1 MCLKLAIEK
10 LMQHEDLDAKTCQNA
25 FTEMVSEK
33 CNPLQTAVFL
43 GLLRSKP
50 ETAEEIS
57 SIVEFLRTKM
67 LRVQSSHATLDI
79 VGTGGDGA
87 NTVNISTGS
96 AILAASCGI
105 KVAKHGNRAVSS
117 QAGSADVLEALG
129 LNINLSAEKISQS
142 IDQLGFGFCY
152 SPNFHSTL
160 LTLRNLRKK
169 LNIPTTLNLLGP
181 LLNPANT
188 QYYLLGVLSEN
199 LAPIIAQVL
208 QQMGTPRSMV
218 VHGCGLD
225 EISTAGITKILEIT
239 PTTITESYLNPEQL
253 GFTLCTV
260 NDLRGGDAMTNA
272 QLLKN
277 SFLGKKGAISDTLIL
292 NVAVALNIYGACK
305 SIPEGIQYASDHLYS
320 GSALKLLNNLIEF
333 SHE

>member
-1 MCLKLAIEK
+1 MRLKFAIGK
-10 LMQHEDLDAKTCQNA
+10 LMQHEDLDAKICQNA
-25 FTEMVSEK
+25 FTEMVSEGR
-33 CNPLQTAVFL
+33 NPLQTAVFL

-57 SIVEFLRTKM
+57 SIVEFLKNKM
-67 LRVQSSHATLDI
+67 LRVSVSHATLDI

-87 NTVNISTGS
+87 STVNISTGS

-160 LTLRNLRKK
+160 LSLRNLRKE

-181 LLNPANT
+181 LLNPANP
-188 QYYLLGVLSEN
+188 QYYLLGVLNEN
-199 LAPIIAQVL
+199 LLPIMAKVL
-208 QQMGTPRSMV
+208 QQTGTPRSMV

-225 EISTAGITKILEIT
+225 EISTVGITKILEIT
-239 PTTITESYLNPEQL
+239 PTTIIESYLNPEQL
-253 GFTLCTV
+253 GFTPCTV
-260 NDLRGGDAMTNA
+260 SDLHGGDATTNA

-277 SFLGKKGAISDTLIL
+277 SFSGKKGAISDTLIL
-292 NVAVALNIYGACK
+292 NAAVALTLYGQ
-305 SIPEGIQYASDHLYS
+305 SESVPEAIQYASDHLYR